1 MPYINLLPWREN
13 ARREMQ
19 QQFIAVLAG
28 MSTVVVFCVFLL
40 NFYYSE
46 RLAGQQYRNDYLK
59 SEISILDKRIR
70 EIRNLNNTKDNLN
83 QRISLIEQLQ
93 SSRNLG
99 TQILNEVAS
108 IVPAGIYL
116 TKVEKKDNLILVT
129 GRSESN
135 NRLANMIRQ
144 IEQSE
149 LLSNAVLESI
159 IAGKKENSLLS
170 SFKMTIEVNPYSAT
184 VAGDEK

>member
-13 ARREMQ
+13 ARRELQ
-19 QQFIAVLAG
+19 QQFIAILAG
-28 MSTVVVFCVFLL
+28 VSSLVVFLVFLL

-46 RLAGQQYRNDYLK
+46 RLEGQQYRNDYLQ
-59 SEISILDKRIR
+59 SEISILDRRIR
-70 EIRNLNNTKDNLN
+70 EIRDLNKTKDNLN
-83 QRISLIEQLQ
+83 QRINLIEQLQ

-99 TQILNEVAS
+99 TEILREVAN

-116 TKVEKKDNLILVT
+116 TKVEKKGAGLLIT
-129 GRSESN
+129 GKSESN

-149 LLSNAVLESI
+149 LLSDAVLESI
-159 IAGKKENSLLS
+159 VAGERENNLLS
-170 SFKMTIEVNPYSAT
+170 NFSMTISVEEYLPTTQEES
-184 VAGDEK
+184 K

>member
-13 ARREMQ
+13 ARRELQ
-19 QQFIAVLAG
+19 QQFIAILAG
-28 MSTVVVFCVFLL
+28 ISAVVVFLIFLL
-40 NFYYSE
+40 NLYYAE
-46 RLAGQQYRNDYLK
+46 RLQGQQYRNNYLQ

-70 EIRNLNNTKDNLN
+70 EIRDLNDTKDNLN
-83 QRISLIEQLQ
+83 QRIQLIEQLQ

-99 TQILNEVAS
+99 TQILNEVAN

-116 TKVEKKDNLILVT
+116 TKVEKKGSGILIT

-135 NRLANMIRQ
+135 NRLANMMRQ
-144 IEQSE
+144 IEQSN

-159 IAGKKENSLLS
+159 VAGENENSLLS
-170 SFKMTIEVNPYSAT
+170 KFSMTIQVNEFLDAEQQEES
-184 VAGDEK
+184 

>member
-13 ARREMQ
+13 ARKEMQ
-19 QQFIAVLAG
+19 QQFLAILAG
-28 MSTVVVFCVFLL
+28 ISAVVVFMVFLL

-46 RLAGQQYRNDYLK
+46 RLAGQQYRNDYLQ
-59 SEISILDKRIR
+59 SEISILNKRIR
-70 EIRNLNNTKDNLN
+70 EIRDLNDTKDNLN
-83 QRISLIEQLQ
+83 QRINLIEQLQ

-99 TQILNEVAS
+99 TQILNEIAM

-116 TKVEKKDNLILVT
+116 TKIEKKDNVLLVA

-144 IEQSE
+144 IDQSP
-149 LLSNAVLESI
+149 LLSDAVLESI
-159 IAGKKENSLLS
+159 VAGKKENSLLS
-170 SFKMTIEVNPYSAT
+170 NFKMTIKVNGYLPQKQ
-184 VAGDEK
+184 GGKR

>member
-19 QQFIAVLAG
+19 QQFIAILAG
-28 MSTVVVFCVFLL
+28 LSAIVVFFVFLL
-40 NFYYSE
+40 NFYFSE
-46 RLAGQQYRNDYLK
+46 RITGQEYRNSYLK

-70 EIRNLNNTKDNLN
+70 EIRDLNDTKENLN
-83 QRISLIEQLQ
+83 QRIRLIEQLQ

-99 TQILNEVAS
+99 TQVLNEVAA

-144 IEQSE
+144 IDKSE
-149 LLSNAVLESI
+149 LLSDAILESI
-159 IAGKKENSLLS
+159 VAGKKENSLLS
-170 SFKMTIEVNPYSAT
+170 NFKMTIKVTEYLPEQVGA
-184 VAGDEK
+184 KK

>member
-13 ARREMQ
+13 ARKEMQ
-19 QQFIAVLAG
+19 QQFIAILAG
-28 MSTVVVFCVFLL
+28 ISAVVVFLVFLL

-59 SEISILDKRIR
+59 SEISILNKRIR
-70 EIRNLNNTKDNLN
+70 EIKDLNQTKDNLN

-99 TQILNEVAS
+99 TQVLNEVAA

-144 IEQSE
+144 IDQSE
-149 LLSNAVLESI
+149 LLSDAILESI
-159 IAGKKENSLLS
+159 VAGKKENSLLS
-170 SFKMTIEVNPYSAT
+170 NFKMTIKVNAYMPN
-184 VAGDEK
+184 EKGGEK